1 MARMPCW
8 TGSAGKA
15 QVLAHLL
22 IIDDDHA
29 TLDSVQQI
37 LIAAGWSARATSD
50 PHTAPEIF
58 KDDRE
63 IAVTITGVHMS
74 AMDGFALIRR
84 LRQTAPSYRT
94 FKPLIMTHSV
104 DLNVA
109 TNAIEHQVSGIIAKP
124 VSPSSLKQKVSEAW
138 SSMDAA
144 SPHPNTRS
152 SQDTKSGVWER
163 EGGDDD
169 DEALQQP
176 WSGIASAIARKACD
190 LLLDRVGNVL
200 SEAAADESEPTL
212 ASQQQRQ
219 PAAAN
224 TAPSIDLLLSIMKL
238 KRAHFPEPLFSD
250 PCWDMLLDLGMSHIE
265 QRSISVSSL
274 CIAAGIPQ
282 TTALRRIADLE
293 NIGLVTRAKDPND
306 GRRIYIAL
314 TDLGLERL
322 YGFVEKLPDE
332 MHQRWRAP
340 AIWSLLQRRQQA
352 PDYSE
357 ASH

>member
-1 MARMPCW
+1 M
-8 TGSAGKA
+8 
-15 QVLAHLL
+15 L

-58 KDDRE
+58 RDDTE
-63 IAVTITGVHMS
+63 IALAITGVHMS

-84 LRQTAPSYRT
+84 LRQAAPSHRT
-94 FKPLIMTHSV
+94 FKPLIMTDSV
-104 DLNVA
+104 DLNIA
-109 TNAIEHQVSGIIAKP
+109 TNAIEHQVSGIVAKP

-138 SSMDAA
+138 SSIDAA
-144 SPHPNTRS
+144 APCPNTGS
-152 SQDTKSGVWER
+152 SQDVKSSVCGRER
-163 EGGDDD
+163 DDD

-176 WSGIASAIARKACD
+176 WSGIASAIARKACS
-190 LLLDRVGNVL
+190 LLLDQVGSVL
-200 SEAAADESEPTL
+200 SEAAADEDEPAL
-212 ASQQQRQ
+212 ASQQQQQRQ
-219 PAAAN
+219 PATAN
-224 TAPSIDLLLSIMKL
+224 IAPSIDLLLNIMKL
-238 KRAHFPEPLFSD
+238 KRTHFPEPLFSD
-250 PCWDMLLDLGMSHIE
+250 PCWDMLLDLGMSHIQ

-322 YGFVEKLPDE
+322 YGFIENLPDE
-332 MHQRWRAP
+332 IHQRWHSP
-340 AIWSLLQRRQQA
+340 AIYSLLQRRQQA